1 MQTPLESEKSRTVL
15 SRLSKEDAKRWL
27 KMGDKILAGS
37 ENAYAL
43 SKAYVDA
50 GAEVESIGSFE
61 YLESWVSLGLEID
74 ALSGETAVAFFRA
87 TPDFLKTG
95 KMVQLRQWV
104 SGAFQV
110 LDIGGGREKAA
121 AAYLFGS
128 SRMHK
133 YLAVMLFK
141 EWKQTG
147 LLFAKR
153 SADLAA
159 QFFDMQPE
167 GIESLY
173 RSEIKGLLRLVAAI
187 ARKSPETGLAFYEQ
201 APARLVELNPNIRDK
216 VIKTTARIS
225 SGNPDG
231 IMDTYLDITAAVS
244 SLSYPVQ
251 ENAMMLEDAIGDL
264 SDDAS
269 LAYFKNLEPLLAE
282 IPEKF
287 LENWVK
293 EGVRLLIDQPG
304 EGIRYFSLENR
315 ASRLA
320 LVKWKE
326 VVVLD
331 DIRKSLAIFSRALAG
346 DDIRIK
352 STEDLT
358 FSGSVAK
365 KHKKRTY
372 DTIYLPPYIAE
383 EDSRKA
389 NFRLYKVATA
399 HHTGCVEF
407 GTFGPVYPFVRK
419 MLRSFS
425 YPDLALNIF
434 FMVEDGRI
442 DYRLR
447 QAYKGLAKDMDLA
460 LAGIMARREFP
471 KGNLLQEALEILL
484 RFNAGCLQKTDIS
497 PECMGIYGAIKEI
510 LTRFYHETRQVWDS
524 FLFSVDIYKTLIP
537 LVEANVNRSVASLP
551 YWDRPDFDEKH
562 GSSPVVTLPD
572 EIKAAEDDMG
582 GAEMLFS
589 KEELEE
595 LLKNLKEP
603 LTLKQVTDQGISDGM
618 FLTDLE
624 GFELENKEPEE
635 APDLHRK
642 SGLESPLSAG
652 RSGVNGPYYYDEWD
666 HLQGT
671 YRRRWCRLTE
681 ELVAPVESDR
691 FREIHDAYN
700 DLIQKVKKKFQEIRP
715 QIFEVLHRVDW
726 GDEIDLPEMIQ
737 SVVDKKTGDDPTDRI
752 FCRKEKRIRR
762 ISTLILLDMSAS
774 TGEEISEFYEAAG
787 VQDSPGGKPDGYQK
801 DKTIIDIEI
810 ESLVVL
816 AEALNALNDDY
827 AIYGFSG
834 QGKDKVEFYTVKD
847 FSDLYSEETRNRI
860 CGIMPKQSTRMGTAI
875 RHATQKLRT
884 VETDLRLMILLSD
897 GYPQDTDYGED
908 RGSNDYALN
917 DTMMALSEARKEGI
931 RPFCLTVDQAGN
943 DYLRKMCDPSSYLI
957 IRDINSL
964 PEILPKVVESL
975 MG

>member
-1 MQTPLESEKSRTVL
+1 MRTPLDSEKNRTL
-15 SRLSKEDAKRWL
+15 LTKLSKEDAGRWRKL
-27 KMGDKILAGS
+27 GDKIFAASTHSYDLAG
-37 ENAYAL
+37 
-43 SKAYVDA
+43 AYVDA
-50 GAEVESIGSFE
+50 GAELLSLDSFE

-74 ALSGETAVAFFRA
+74 RLSGETAVAFFRA
-87 TPDFLKTG
+87 TPEFLKTG
-95 KMVQLRQWV
+95 KMVHLRQWAA
-104 SGAFQV
+104 GAFQI
-110 LDIGGGREKAA
+110 LDIGKGMERAA
-121 AAYLFGS
+121 AAYLYGS
-128 SRMHK
+128 SRMHR
-133 YLAVMLFK
+133 YMAVMLYK

-147 LLFAKR
+147 LLFAKK
-153 SADLAA
+153 SAELAVC
-159 QFFDMQPE
+159 FFNMQPE
-167 GIESLY
+167 GIALLY
-173 RSEIKGLLRLVAAI
+173 RSEIKGILRLVSTI
-187 ARKSPETGLAFYEQ
+187 ARKSPEKGLAFYEQ
-201 APARLVELNPNIRDK
+201 SPGRLVVLNPNIRDK

-225 SGNPDG
+225 SNNPDL
-231 IMDTYLDITAAVS
+231 ILETYREITAAVT
-244 SLSYPVQ
+244 SLSYPIQ
-251 ENAMMLEDAIGDL
+251 EKTMVLEEAIGDL
-264 SDDAS
+264 SEDAS
-269 LAYFKNLEPLLAE
+269 LAYFKNLKPLLCE

-287 LENWVK
+287 LDNWVR
-293 EGVRLLIDQPG
+293 EGVRLLMDQPG
-304 EGIRYFSLENR
+304 EGIGYFSLENR
-315 ASRLA
+315 SSRQA

-331 DIRKSLAIFSRALAG
+331 DIRKSLSIFARALAG
-346 DDIRIK
+346 DEIKIK
-352 STEDLT
+352 STEDIT
-358 FSGSVAK
+358 FSKDVVEK
-365 KHKKRTY
+365 RQKRTY
-372 DTIYLPPYIAE
+372 DTVYLPPYIAE
-383 EDSRKA
+383 EDSREA

-407 GTFGPVYPFVRK
+407 GTFGPAYPVIRK
-419 MLRSFS
+419 MLRSFP
-425 YPDLALNIF
+425 YPDLALEIF

-442 DYRLR
+442 DHRLK
-447 QAYKGLAKDMDLA
+447 QEYKGLAKDMDLA
-460 LAGIMARREFP
+460 LAGIMTRRDFP
-471 KGNLLQEALEILL
+471 KDNLVAEALEILL
-484 RFNAGCLQKTDIS
+484 RFNAGCLQKADIP
-497 PECMGIYGAIKEI
+497 PEAMVVYFFIEEI
-510 LTRFYHETRQVWDS
+510 LTRFYHKTRKVWDS
-524 FLFSVDIYKTLIP
+524 FRVSVDIYNMLISF
-537 LVEANVNRSVASLP
+537 VEDTATRSVAPLP
-551 YWDRPDFDEKH
+551 YWDRPDFEDLH

-582 GAEMLFS
+582 GAKILFS

-603 LTLKQVTDQGISDGM
+603 LKLKQVKDQGISDGM

-624 GFELENKEPEE
+624 GFALEDQVPEE
-635 APDLHRK
+635 EAVEYRK
-642 SGLESPLSAG
+642 AGLESPLPAARTS
-652 RSGVNGPYYYDEWD
+652 VNGPYYYDEWD

-681 ELVAPVESDR
+681 ELVVPVESDR

-700 DLIQKVKKKFQEIRP
+700 NLIQKVKKKFQEIRP

-774 TGEEISEFYEAAG
+774 TGEEINAFYAAAG
-787 VQDSPGGKPDGYQK
+787 REDIPGNATGVDQK

-816 AEALNALNDDY
+816 AEALNALNDEY

-847 FSDLYSEETRNRI
+847 FTDPYSEETKNRI

-931 RPFCLTVDQAGN
+931 RLFCLTVDQAGN

-964 PEILPKVVESL
+964 PEILPRVVESL